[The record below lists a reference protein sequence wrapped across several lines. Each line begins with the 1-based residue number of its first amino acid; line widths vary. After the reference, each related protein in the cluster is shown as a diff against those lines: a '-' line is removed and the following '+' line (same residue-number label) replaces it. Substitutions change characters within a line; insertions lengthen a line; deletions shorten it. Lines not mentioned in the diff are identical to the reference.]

1 MKNKKIFNIIFAAVI
16 IISAILVLIVQ
27 NIDIKLY
34 VGYTLIGLSII
45 ALLYSAISLMSRNF
59 KKNLKSIIA
68 FLAAIVLV
76 ILFYFIS
83 PSDDLSI
90 TVYEKTNTPLG
101 WSKIV
106 NAGMYLVYTLLGMV
120 VISLIYSQVRRLVK
134 K

>member
-1 MKNKKIFNIIFAAVI
+1 MKNKKIFNIIFASVI
-16 IISAILVLIVQ
+16 IISAVLVLLVK

-45 ALLYSAISLMSRNF
+45 ALLYSAISLISRNF

-68 FLAAIVLV
+68 FLAAIALV
-76 ILFYFIS
+76 ILFYFIA
-83 PSDDLSI
+83 PSDDLSLA
-90 TVYEKTNTPLG
+90 VYEKTNTPLG

-106 NAGMYLVYTLLGMV
+106 SAGMYLVYTLLGIV
-120 VISLIYSQVRRLVK
+120 VVSLIYSQVRRLVK

>member
-68 FLAAIVLV
+68 FLAAIALV

-90 TVYEKTNTPLG
+90 TIYEKTNTPLG

>member
-68 FLAAIVLV
+68 FLAAIALV